1 MPVSRRRDQ
10 SWAGHA
16 GAGRPAKPAAKNC
29 IAFANIGGAA
39 AGGREHT
46 AAMTPQRDR
55 TAWLQGG
62 SAVCLQPPTVVQ
74 RAWRLVLLGPPG
86 AGKGTQAEFLSRS
99 LGACPLSTG
108 DVFRA
113 ARGHAAAPGSAMA
126 TAQKQME
133 RGDLVTDETVLAL
146 IGERGRCLHCSGG
159 FMLDGFPRTLAQ
171 AHAIDAL
178 LAREKIALDGVIS
191 YEMPEADI
199 LARITGRRVC
209 PQCKTTYHLTGRP
222 PRAPGL
228 CDSCRCELVQRPDD
242 FPETVKI
249 RLEAYAAAT
258 RPLAE
263 HYRAKGLLIP
273 IDASGSPGDI
283 HARTLDALAAIVL
296 DK

>member
-1 MPVSRRRDQ
+1 
-10 SWAGHA
+10 
-16 GAGRPAKPAAKNC
+16 
-29 IAFANIGGAA
+29 
-39 AGGREHT
+39 
-46 AAMTPQRDR
+46 MTPQRDR

-62 SAVCLQPPTVVQ
+62 SAVCLTPPTVVQ

-86 AGKGTQAEFLSRS
+86 AGKGTQAELLSRS

-113 ARGHAAAPGSAMA
+113 ARGKAAPPGSAMA

-133 RGDLVTDETVLAL
+133 HGDLVSDETVLAL
-146 IGERGRCLHCSGG
+146 IAERGRCLHCSGG

-171 AHAIDAL
+171 ARAIDGL
-178 LAREKIALDGVIS
+178 LARENIALDGVIS
-191 YEMPEADI
+191 YEMPESEI

-209 PQCKTTYHLTGRP
+209 PQCKTAYHVTSRP
-222 PRAPGL
+222 PRTAGL
-228 CDSCRCELVQRPDD
+228 CDECKCALVQRPDD
-242 FPETVKI
+242 YPETVKI

-258 RPLAE
+258 QPLAE

-283 HARTLDALAAIVL
+283 HAHTLDVLAAIVL
-296 DK
+296 DR